1 MHRGPLPYICASSG
15 KRGLPF
21 VRQTCLINPGSFFG
35 VSLIERIIPIQRAYN
50 AVKNRKH
57 EYLNRIAMGVLAV
70 EDGSVDTDN
79 LEEEGL
85 SPGKILVYRQGST
98 PPQMLTMGKVP
109 TDFYLEEDRLL
120 NEFVMISGVS
130 ELMKLSETPDNVT
143 SGVALSILAEQDETR
158 LNITAASIRNAVKE
172 VGRQLLRLYK
182 QFAAVKRIKRIAGE
196 GGDVEQ
202 LYFNA
207 SDITSDDLVFDSE
220 NDMLDSPSG
229 RKNMVMELLKT
240 GVMTEEDGRLSKRT
254 KLKVLEALG
263 LGNWET
269 MKDMDEL
276 HRKKAAREN
285 LSMCLKDVMPD
296 EIDDHELHI
305 GEHTRFIVS
314 GENDEDKAVKEKIIK
329 HIRLHKQF
337 MSLIDNSALRADK
350 KEDN

>member
-1 MHRGPLPYICASSG
+1 
-15 KRGLPF
+15 
-21 VRQTCLINPGSFFG
+21 
-35 VSLIERIIPIQRAYN
+35 
-50 AVKNRKH
+50 
-57 EYLNRIAMGVLAV
+57 
-70 EDGSVDTDN
+70 
-79 LEEEGL
+79 
-85 SPGKILVYRQGST
+85 
-98 PPQMLTMGKVP
+98 MLTMGKVP

-314 GENDEDKAVKEKIIK
+314 GEDEDKAVKEKIIK